1 MRVSM
6 PKEVDRATSPTAS
19 AILDI
24 AERLVQ
30 SRGFNGFS
38 YADIASELG
47 ITKASL
53 HYHFPGKAELGES
66 LIQRYSERFGEA
78 LVEIDGRRAPPLE
91 KLRAYCDL
99 YRVVLRSERM
109 CLCGMLAAEYETLPT
124 AMRDAVV
131 VFFDENQGWLANL
144 LADGRATE
152 DLHFTGSPDE
162 AAHEIIAALEGA
174 MLVSRPYQNTAV
186 LDSVANRVVLEF
198 SAADE
203 AGADR

>member
-66 LIQRYSERFGEA
+66 LIRRYSARFGEA
-78 LVEIDGRRAPPLE
+78 LVEIDGRHAPALE

-99 YRVVLRSERM
+99 YRVVLQSERM

-131 VFFDENQGWLANL
+131 VFFDDNQGWLANL
-144 LADGRATE
+144 LGDGRATD
-152 DLHFTGSPDE
+152 DLHFTGSPDD

-186 LDSVANRVVLEF
+186 LDSVAKRVVLEF
-198 SAADE
+198 SAADQ
-203 AGADR
+203 AGVDR

>member
-1 MRVSM
+1 M

-66 LIQRYSERFGEA
+66 LIRRYSARFGEA
-78 LVEIDGRRAPPLE
+78 LVEIDGRQAPALE

-144 LADGRATE
+144 LADGRATD

-186 LDSVANRVVLEF
+186 LDSVAKRVVLEF
-198 SAADE
+198 SAADG
-203 AGADR
+203 ASADR

>member
-1 MRVSM
+1 M

-66 LIQRYSERFGEA
+66 LIRRYSARFGEA
-78 LVEIDGRRAPPLE
+78 LVEIDGRQAPALE

-144 LADGRATE
+144 LGDGRATD

-186 LDSVANRVVLEF
+186 LDSVAKRVVLEF

-203 AGADR
+203 AGVDR

>member
-1 MRVSM
+1 MRFSM
-6 PKEVDRATSPTAS
+6 PKEVDRATSDTAS

-66 LIQRYSERFGEA
+66 LIRRYSTRFGEA
-78 LVEIDGRRAPPLE
+78 LAKIDGREAPALE

-99 YRVVLRSERM
+99 YRMVLRSERM

-124 AMRDAVV
+124 TMRDAVV
-131 VFFDENQGWLANL
+131 VFFEENQSWLAEL
-144 LADGRATE
+144 LDDGRAGD

-186 LDSVANRVVLEF
+186 LDSVAKRVVLEF

-203 AGADR
+203 AGAGR

>member
-1 MRVSM
+1 M
-6 PKEVDRATSPTAS
+6 PKEVDRVTSPTAS

-30 SRGFNGFS
+30 NRGFNGFS

-66 LIQRYSERFGEA
+66 LIRRYSARFGDA
-78 LVEIDGRRAPPLE
+78 LVEIGGRKTPALE
-91 KLRAYCDL
+91 KLSAYCDL

-144 LADGRATE
+144 LADGRATD

-186 LDSVANRVVLEF
+186 LDSVAKRVVLEF